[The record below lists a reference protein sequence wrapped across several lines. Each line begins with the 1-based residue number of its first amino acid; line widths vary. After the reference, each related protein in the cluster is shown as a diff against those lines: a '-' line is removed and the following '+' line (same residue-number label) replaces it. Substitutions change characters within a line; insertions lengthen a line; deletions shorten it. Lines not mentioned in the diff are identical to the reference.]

1 MRMDLGLG
9 PEIGFSDDRRRLRLD
24 LHVYYCRTYYKA
36 LVTFTQL
43 CDGRGRRR
51 ERRRRG
57 RLRWIADWS
66 KLGYRGR
73 HPRGALGP
81 APSYSS
87 RLQPGPS
94 VDSDLEPDSGSDR
107 LSCGLSPFKS
117 LSFQGVRVPS
127 HCRTRAGTSR
137 SESSHLAKPIFFDI
151 WSNKTRKRQSRSSD
165 LP

>member
-1 MRMDLGLG
+1 VRMDLGLG

-43 CDGRGRRR
+43 CDGRR
-51 ERRRRG
+51 ERRKRG

-87 RLQPGPS
+87 RLQPGIS

-107 LSCGLSPFKS
+107 LSCGLTVQKPEFPRSSSPES
-117 LSFQGVRVPS
+117 LQDSGWDLQVRVQPLGK
-127 HCRTRAGTSR
+127 AY
-137 SESSHLAKPIFFDI
+137 FF
-151 WSNKTRKRQSRSSD
+151 
-165 LP
+165 